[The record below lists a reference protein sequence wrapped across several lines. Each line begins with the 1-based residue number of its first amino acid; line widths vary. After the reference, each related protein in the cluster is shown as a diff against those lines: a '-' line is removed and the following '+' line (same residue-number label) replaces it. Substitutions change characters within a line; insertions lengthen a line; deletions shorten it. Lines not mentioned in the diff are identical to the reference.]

1 MKGSVSL
8 CVHMCVYGQVQ
19 YGIGVPFLS
28 LTDSFITGKGGIFLS
43 FFLFFFLRLF
53 SPLMTKSYIYKLE
66 FLKL

>member
-28 LTDSFITGKGGIFLS
+28 LTDSFITGKGEIFLAF
-43 FFLFFFLRLF
+43 FFLFLATFF
-53 SPLMTKSYIYKLE
+53 STDD
-66 FLKL
+66 